1 MTRPDTPKDGDFAS
15 CLEANSQNRPI
26 VSAATG
32 AEPNADTDARV
43 GATPRQTIQEVLIDG
58 EEPTEEFLEE
68 WIALKNAPE
77 LSDKEFEQQAL
88 SAPGD
93 DGDTGTPE

>member
-1 MTRPDTPKDGDFAS
+1 MTSSDTPKDGDLAS
-15 CLEANSQNRPI
+15 YLEAKSQSRPI
-26 VSAATG
+26 VSPAKG
-32 AEPNADTDARV
+32 AEPNADTDAQI
-43 GATPRQTIQEVLIDG
+43 AASPRQTIQEILIDG

-68 WIALKNAPE
+68 WNALKNAPE
-77 LSDKEFEQQAL
+77 LSDEEFELQAL

>member
-1 MTRPDTPKDGDFAS
+1 MKSPDTPQDGE
-15 CLEANSQNRPI
+15 LN
-26 VSAATG
+26 T
-32 AEPNADTDARV
+32 DTDAR
-43 GATPRQTIQEVLIDG
+43 AAAPPRQTIQDVLIDG

-68 WIALKNAPE
+68 WNALENAPE
-77 LSDKEFEQQAL
+77 LSDEEFERQAL